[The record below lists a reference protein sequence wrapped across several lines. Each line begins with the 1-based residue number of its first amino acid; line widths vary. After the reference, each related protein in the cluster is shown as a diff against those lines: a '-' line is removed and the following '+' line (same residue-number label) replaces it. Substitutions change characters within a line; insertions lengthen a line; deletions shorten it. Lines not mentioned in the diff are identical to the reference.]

1 MCGGNAGRQQ
11 HHANEQAKRE
21 QARVDEEA
29 RRKRAEMERISRERQ
44 AAAARQQAQLVAMQ
58 REQAARQVAQEQ
70 QVAGMRAEQAERIGG
85 IRARGQAV
93 ASSLTILAEQGREQ
107 GRTAAVDTT
116 RRSSKGAKTTQ
127 ASLRMGSGSYGAGSG
142 ANISV

>member
-1 MCGGNAGRQQ
+1 MCSGNAGRQQ
-11 HHANEQAKRE
+11 HHANEEAKRR
-21 QARVDEEA
+21 QAQADEEA

-44 AAAARQQAQLVAMQ
+44 AAAAAQRAQLIAMQQQQA
-58 REQAARQVAQEQ
+58 EQEASQQAEVAQL
-70 QVAGMRAEQAERIGG
+70 RAEQAERIGG

-93 ASSLTILAEQGREQ
+93 SSSLAILAQQGGQQ
-107 GRTAAVDTT
+107 GRTAAVDT
-116 RRSSKGAKTTQ
+116 RQRSAKGAKTTQ

>member
-11 HHANEQAKRE
+11 HHANEEAKRR
-21 QARVDEEA
+21 QAQADADA
-29 RRKRAEMERISRERQ
+29 RRRREEMERVARERQ
-44 AAAARQQAQLVAMQ
+44 AAAAQQQAQLVAMQ
-58 REQAARQVAQEQ
+58 REQAAQQAAQDQ

-93 ASSLTILAEQGREQ
+93 SSSLTILAQQGREQ
-107 GRTAAVDTT
+107 GPTAAVDTT
-116 RRSSKGAKTTQ
+116 RRNARGAKTTQ
-127 ASLRMGSGSYGAGSG
+127 ASLRMGAGSYGAGSG

>member
-29 RRKRAEMERISRERQ
+29 RRKREEMERISRERQ
-44 AAAARQQAQLVAMQ
+44 AAATRQQAQLVAMQ
-58 REQAARQVAQEQ
+58 REQAAQQAAQNQ

-93 ASSLTILAEQGREQ
+93 ASSLTILAQQGGQQ
-107 GRTAAVDTT
+107 GRTAAVDT
-116 RRSSKGAKTTQ
+116 RQRSAKGAKTTQ